1 MSMKVLKP
9 TWERIPSG
17 TGLRVA
23 REGVIFL
30 EFANSRGERDYD
42 WEGKQS
48 FALSAVECA
57 ELMDLAASGVDK
69 AFYHDA
75 NKMSSN
81 EGSIVKQLRV
91 SSVRDSSTG
100 GYFFNLSVNNKI
112 SNVQTKFDIFV
123 SQAEM
128 RLIQSIM
135 NYAIPRILGFDE
147 KFAGAPDVKESLP
160 SSPETTGDRPPF

>member
-1 MSMKVLKP
+1 MPSCFKRPAARPSKLALNLGAMPKIVMAAT
-9 TWERIPSG
+9 TWP
-17 TGLRVA
+17 L
-23 REGVIFL
+23 
-30 EFANSRGERDYD
+30 
-42 WEGKQS
+42 QS
-48 FALSAVECA
+48 K
-57 ELMDLAASGVDK
+57 SGVDK

-147 KFAGAPDVKESLP
+147 MFAGAPDVKESLP